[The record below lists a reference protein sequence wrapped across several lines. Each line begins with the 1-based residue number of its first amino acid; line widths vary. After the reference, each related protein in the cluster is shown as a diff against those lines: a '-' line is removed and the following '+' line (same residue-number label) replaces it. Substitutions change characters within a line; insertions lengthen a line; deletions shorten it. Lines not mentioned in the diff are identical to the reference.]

1 MARANFSEATKEIIA
16 KRSAY
21 RCCFPDCDATLIGP
35 GMDSDSIEN
44 VGECAHIYAAS
55 GKGPRSQHNL
65 TSADL
70 VKPENGMYLCK
81 KHHSLIDKHKGK
93 NYPPET
99 LMLYKQIHEHKIS
112 QELGHTSY
120 PLMWIKQI
128 KILESPI
135 LKEGLVYDFT
145 KNTILFGGNGSGKSV
160 LIEYIYSALTG
171 NIVKRM
177 RGKKVVLQIT
187 LSNPIWKDV
196 VCTIQDE
203 TIKYNVG
210 KEALTF
216 CPFSVDVIYLQDEK
230 VRPKGDLIN
239 WIGQQMDKDRFF
251 VKHLIEG
258 SDLSHGYVASW
269 ASMKLVR
276 SKPYETIDILVKKN
290 TDSDNE
296 KPWVLGQFSG
306 TERSSLVFDLVVGYL
321 RKLSRYR
328 NTLLLIDWPYFNH
341 FDSSSMS
348 YYYKLFHDS
357 SSYFQSITAMHSQWD
372 GVDWTGWNVIKMDRN
387 VNLKERFHTKKNKR
401 NGRRKSTKTR
411 NGIN

>member
-1 MARANFSEATKEIIA
+1 MARINFSEATKELIA
-16 KRSAY
+16 KRAAY
-21 RCCFPDCDATLIGP
+21 RCCFPNCDATLIGP

-55 GKGPRSQHNL
+55 GKGPRGQHNL
-65 TSADL
+65 TNADL
-70 VKPENGMYLCK
+70 AKPENGMFLCK

-93 NYPPET
+93 KYPPET
-99 LMLYKQIHEHKIS
+99 LMLYKQMHEHKIS
-112 QELGHTSY
+112 QELGHITY

-160 LIEYIYSALTG
+160 IIEYIYSALTG

-177 RGKKVVLQIT
+177 RGQKVVLQIT

-203 TIKYNVG
+203 KINYHVG
-210 KEALTF
+210 KDSLTF
-216 CPFSVDVIYLQDEK
+216 CPFSIDVIYLRDEK
-230 VRPKGDLIN
+230 VRPKGDFLN
-239 WIGQQMDKDRFF
+239 WIGLQMDKDRTF
-251 VKHLIEG
+251 VKRLIEG
-258 SDLSHGYVASW
+258 ADLSNGYVVSW

-290 TDSDNE
+290 TDDDDD

-306 TERSSLVFDLVVGYL
+306 TERSSLVFDLIVGYL

-341 FDSSSMS
+341 FDGSSMN
-348 YYYKLFHDS
+348 YYYRLFHDS
-357 SSYFQSITAMHSQWD
+357 SSFFQSITVMHSQWD
-372 GVDWTGWNVIKMDRN
+372 GVDWTGWNVVKMDRN
-387 VNLKERFHTKKNKR
+387 INLKERFHTKNKR
-401 NGRRKSTKTR
+401 GDGRRKNTKTR
-411 NGIN
+411 N